1 MLTDKQIQEQL
12 TVLRVNFD
20 PESPF
25 KRMIDLY
32 SNGGLMTLEIDEQW
46 QIHDAM
52 SDDLKVM
59 VFGGSGHV
67 HQRRLRRA

>member
-25 KRMIDLY
+25 KGMIDLY
-32 SNGGLMTLEIDEQW
+32 SEGGLMTLPADEQW
-46 QIHDAM
+46 QIHNAM

-59 VFGGSGHV
+59 VFGERDEISTH
-67 HQRRLRRA
+67 

>member
-25 KRMIDLY
+25 KGMIDLY
-32 SNGGLMTLEIDEQW
+32 SDGGLMTLEIDEQW
-46 QIHDAM
+46 QIHNAM

-59 VFGGSGHV
+59 VFGVRDEISAH
-67 HQRRLRRA
+67 

>member
-1 MLTDKQIQEQL
+1 MLTDKQVQQQL

-25 KRMIDLY
+25 KGMIDLY
-32 SNGGLMTLEIDEQW
+32 SKGGLMTLDADEQW
-46 QIHDAM
+46 QVHDAM

-59 VFGGSGHV
+59 VFGEKETHD
-67 HQRRLRRA
+67 

>member
-25 KRMIDLY
+25 KGMIDLY
-32 SNGGLMTLEIDEQW
+32 SDGGLMTLGADEQW

-59 VFGGSGHV
+59 VFGERDAIPAH
-67 HQRRLRRA
+67 

>member
-12 TVLRVNFD
+12 IVLRVNFD

-25 KRMIDLY
+25 KGMIDLY
-32 SNGGLMTLEIDEQW
+32 SEGGLMTLEIDEQW

-52 SDDLKVM
+52 SDDLKGM
-59 VFGGSGHV
+59 VFGERDEKEG
-67 HQRRLRRA
+67 A

>member
-25 KRMIDLY
+25 KGMIDLY
-32 SNGGLMTLEIDEQW
+32 SDGGLMTLGADEQW

-59 VFGGSGHV
+59 VFGERDAIPSH
-67 HQRRLRRA
+67 

>member
-1 MLTDKQIQEQL
+1 MLTDKQVQQQL

-25 KRMIDLY
+25 KGMIDLY
-32 SNGGLMTLEIDEQW
+32 SKGGLMTLDADEQW
-46 QIHDAM
+46 QVHDAM

-59 VFGGSGHV
+59 VFGEQESYD
-67 HQRRLRRA
+67 

>member
-1 MLTDKQIQEQL
+1 MLTDKQVQNHL

-25 KRMIDLY
+25 KGMIDLY
-32 SNGGLMTLEIDEQW
+32 SEGGLMTLDADEQW
-46 QIHDAM
+46 QVHDAM

-59 VFGGSGHV
+59 VFGE
-67 HQRRLRRA
+67 QETYD

>member
-25 KRMIDLY
+25 KGMIDLY
-32 SNGGLMTLEIDEQW
+32 SEGGLMTLEINEQW
-46 QIHDAM
+46 QIHNAM

-59 VFGGSGHV
+59 VFGECDEISTH
-67 HQRRLRRA
+67 

>member
-1 MLTDKQIQEQL
+1 MLTDKQVQQQL

-25 KRMIDLY
+25 KGMIDLY
-32 SNGGLMTLEIDEQW
+32 SKGGLMTLDTDEQW
-46 QIHDAM
+46 QVHDAM

-59 VFGGSGHV
+59 VFGEQESYD
-67 HQRRLRRA
+67 

>member
-1 MLTDKQIQEQL
+1 MLTDKQVQQQL

-25 KRMIDLY
+25 KGMIDLY
-32 SNGGLMTLEIDEQW
+32 SKGGLMTLDTDEQW
-46 QIHDAM
+46 QVHDAM

-59 VFGGSGHV
+59 VFGE
-67 HQRRLRRA
+67 QETYD

>member
-12 TVLRVNFD
+12 TTLRINFD

-25 KRMIDLY
+25 KGMINLY
-32 SNGGLMTLEIDEQW
+32 CKGGLMTLEVDEQW

>member
-1 MLTDKQIQEQL
+1 MLTDTQIQEQL
-12 TVLRVNFD
+12 AVLRINFD

-25 KRMIDLY
+25 KGMIDLY
-32 SNGGLMTLEIDEQW
+32 CKGGLMTLETDEQW
-46 QIHDAM
+46 QIHGAM